1 MMENRQQAAGSAQ
14 HSTRG
19 GAVSAPPSV
28 RLAALVVAGFVAAI
42 TLQVARDRWYP
53 TIGSPVSELYFTNGE
68 SVGRMALSYKSLL
81 ADIYWI
87 RAVQYF
93 GSTRIEA
100 RNDAAGGAPTKVGGY
115 DLLYPLLDVT
125 TSLDPAFNIAYRF
138 GSIFLAEEYPMGPG
152 RPELAVK
159 LLDKGFAANPRKWQ
173 YVYDKAFVY
182 SWALHDSKQS
192 AHWFSEAAKVPGSPE
207 WMPGMAAFMLEQG
220 GDRRSSRVLW
230 QQIHDS
236 AEHQYVRD
244 NATFHL
250 EQLDAVD
257 AAEQLTAI
265 VRRYEAETGSRLTTF
280 EPLVARRVL
289 PGMPTDA
296 DGAPFVIDPATGRV
310 DLDTRSRFY
319 PLPRF
324 PDDSPKGALP
334 H

>member
-1 MMENRQQAAGSAQ
+1 MNSGRKLW
-14 HSTRG
+14 
-19 GAVSAPPSV
+19 
-28 RLAALVVAGFVAAI
+28 LAALVAFGLSAAI
-42 TLQVARDRWYP
+42 ALQAARDRWYP
-53 TIGSPVSELYFTNGE
+53 TIASPIDELYFTDGDA
-68 SVGRMALSYKSLL
+68 VGRMALSYKSLL

-100 RNDAAGGAPTKVGGY
+100 REPTAANRPTRGRGY

-125 TSLDPAFNIAYRF
+125 TSLDPSFNIAYRF

-152 RPELAVK
+152 RPELAIK
-159 LLDKGFAANPRKWQ
+159 LLDKGFASNPHKWQ

-182 SWALHDSKQS
+182 FWALHDPKN
-192 AHWFSEAAKVPGSPE
+192 AAFWFGEAAKVPGSPE

-220 GDRRSSRVLW
+220 GDRRRSRLLW

-244 NATFHL
+244 NARFHL
-250 EQLDAVD
+250 QQLDAVD
-257 AAEQLTAI
+257 AADQLTAI

-280 EPLVARRVL
+280 EPLVARGIL
-289 PGMPTDA
+289 PGTPTDS
-296 DGAPFVIDPATGRV
+296 DGAPFVIEPATGRV
-310 DLDTRSRFY
+310 DLDARSRFH

-324 PDDSPKGALP
+324 SDDAPAGAP
-334 H
+334 SR

>member
-1 MMENRQQAAGSAQ
+1 VN
-14 HSTRG
+14 
-19 GAVSAPPSV
+19 
-28 RLAALVVAGFVAAI
+28 AALVIICFASAI
-42 TLQVARDRWYP
+42 SLQAARDRWYP
-53 TIGSPVSELYFTNGE
+53 EIGSPVDELYFTSGDA
-68 SVGRMALSYKSLL
+68 VGRMALSYKTLL

-100 RNDAAGGAPTKVGGY
+100 RSSASSGRTQSAGY

-152 RPELAVK
+152 RPELAIK

-182 SWALHDSKQS
+182 SWALHDSKQA
-192 AHWFSEAAKVPGSPE
+192 AHWFDEAAKIPGSPE

-220 GDRRSSRVLW
+220 GDRRNARMMW
-230 QQIHDS
+230 QQIHNA
-236 AEHQYVRD
+236 AEHKYVRE
-244 NATFHL
+244 NAAFHL
-250 EQLDAVD
+250 AQLDAVD
-257 AAEQLTAI
+257 AADRLSALLK
-265 VRRYEAETGSRLTTF
+265 RFEAETGSRVTSFDL
-280 EPLVARRVL
+280 LVTRGVL
-289 PGMPTDA
+289 PGFPTDA

-310 DLDTRSRFY
+310 DLDKRSRFY

-324 PDDSPKGALP
+324 EDAPEGASRR
-334 H
+334 

>member
-1 MMENRQQAAGSAQ
+1 MIKTICLSLIAASLASAIGLQA
-14 HSTRG
+14 
-19 GAVSAPPSV
+19 
-28 RLAALVVAGFVAAI
+28 
-42 TLQVARDRWYP
+42 ARDRWYP
-53 TIGSPVSELYFTNGE
+53 TVASPVDELYFTSGDA
-68 SVGRMALSYKSLL
+68 VGRLALSYKSLL

-93 GSTRIEA
+93 GSTRIDA
-100 RNDAAGGAPTKVGGY
+100 RSAGAGGGPVKTAGY

-125 TSLDPAFNIAYRF
+125 TSLDPSFNIAYRF

-152 RPELAVK
+152 QPALAIK

-182 SWALHDSKQS
+182 SWALHDPKRA
-192 AHWFSEAAKVPGSPE
+192 AHWFGEAAKVPGSPE

-220 GDRRSSRVLW
+220 GDRRTSRMLW
-230 QQIHDS
+230 RQIHDS

-257 AAEQLTAI
+257 AADQLTAL
-265 VRRYEAETGSRLTTF
+265 VRRYESETGSRPATF
-280 EPLVARRVL
+280 DPLVSRGLL
-289 PGMPTDA
+289 PGAPTDA

-310 DLDTRSRFY
+310 DLDARSRFH

-324 PDDSPKGALP
+324 SDDTPTGAP
-334 H
+334 SH

>member
-1 MMENRQQAAGSAQ
+1 MA
-14 HSTRG
+14 
-19 GAVSAPPSV
+19 
-28 RLAALVVAGFVAAI
+28 
-42 TLQVARDRWYP
+42 
-53 TIGSPVSELYFTNGE
+53 SPVDELYFTSGDA
-68 SVGRMALSYKSLL
+68 VGRLALSYKSLL

-93 GSTRIEA
+93 GSTRIDA
-100 RNDAAGGAPTKVGGY
+100 RSAAAGGGPVKTAGY

-125 TSLDPAFNIAYRF
+125 TSLDPSFNIAYRF

-152 RPELAVK
+152 QPALAIK

-182 SWALHDSKQS
+182 SWALHDPKRA
-192 AHWFSEAAKVPGSPE
+192 AHWFGEAAKVPGSPE

-220 GDRRSSRVLW
+220 GDRRTSRMLW
-230 QQIHDS
+230 RQIHDS

-257 AAEQLTAI
+257 AADQLTAL
-265 VRRYEAETGSRLTTF
+265 VRRYEAETGSRPATF
-280 EPLVARRVL
+280 DPLVSRGLL
-289 PGMPTDA
+289 PGAPTDA
-296 DGAPFVIDPATGRV
+296 DGVPFVIDPATGRV
-310 DLDTRSRFY
+310 DLDARSRFH

-324 PDDSPKGALP
+324 SDDTPTGAP
-334 H
+334 SH